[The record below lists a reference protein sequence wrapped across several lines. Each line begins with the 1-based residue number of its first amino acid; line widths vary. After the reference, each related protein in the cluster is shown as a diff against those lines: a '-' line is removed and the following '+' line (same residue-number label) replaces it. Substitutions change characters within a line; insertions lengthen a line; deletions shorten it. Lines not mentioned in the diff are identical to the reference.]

1 MNNMSYDLSQGESE
15 ESKAGHEMKWKIIIT
30 GVQLTSSSQKHSM
43 LLDTFHSFMTS
54 FSFFI
59 TSAATLATYFIL
71 FYSCEFSVKAPNW
84 RILQFCFFF
93 GWSSTK
99 CQKLEGRSQWKIPR
113 PYPIAHPEDPVC
125 LKGLDPALEVLQ
137 RWVVLLFLP
146 TPASSFPGFIW
157 WERVA
162 QKQQM
167 LRCYWG

>member
-15 ESKAGHEMKWKIIIT
+15 ESKAGHEMKWKFIIT
-30 GVQLTSSSQKHSM
+30 GVQLTSSSQKHSV

-59 TSAATLATYFIL
+59 TSAATLQHISYYFINVSSVSKPQTEG
-71 FYSCEFSVKAPNW
+71 FYSFA
-84 RILQFCFFF
+84 FFF

-137 RWVVLLFLP
+137 RWVVKVFFFSSPPQHLLFQDLY
-146 TPASSFPGFIW
+146 GGK
-157 WERVA
+157 E
-162 QKQQM
+162 
-167 LRCYWG
+167 